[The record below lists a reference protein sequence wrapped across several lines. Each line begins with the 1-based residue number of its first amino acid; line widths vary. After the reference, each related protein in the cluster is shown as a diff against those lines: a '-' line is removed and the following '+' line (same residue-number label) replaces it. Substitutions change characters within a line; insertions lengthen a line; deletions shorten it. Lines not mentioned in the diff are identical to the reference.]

1 MNDPGE
7 ASKTSSSNDR
17 LGPEWEEFC
26 SRLEESGH
34 RFNARYAQRK
44 SVGEDLDPHE
54 AVQYFIQ
61 QYERTAALAV
71 KQVKDHESALGCVEG
86 LDDFLKRMLKLS
98 SRLLRPRLR
107 RESFTTSQA
116 ELRRCLLLRSE
127 RWKADGFKR
136 ARSVAL
142 ADRLKVR
149 NEQTAA
155 TGGRAKG
162 DWKSHRPEVK
172 PLTFQ
177 ILTAAMDRH
186 GLNGPKLAAKMRGI
200 LKRRGETKSKAD
212 RSTVYRILKRETKKP
227 QPAVRN
233 ALIEALQLEGED
245 ASTVRRELSG
255 TEAAPTSTQ
264 AQSRKL

>member
-86 LDDFLKRMLKLS
+86 LDDFLKRMLKS
-98 SRLLRPRLR
+98 NSAFRG
-107 RESFTTSQA
+107 
-116 ELRRCLLLRSE
+116 RRCCSVSSAAN
-127 RWKADGFKR
+127 WKPCSF
-136 ARSVAL
+136 
-142 ADRLKVR
+142 
-149 NEQTAA
+149 
-155 TGGRAKG
+155 GRAG
-162 DWKSHRPEVK
+162 VRACESKS
-172 PLTFQ
+172 
-177 ILTAAMDRH
+177 
-186 GLNGPKLAAKMRGI
+186 
-200 LKRRGETKSKAD
+200 
-212 RSTVYRILKRETKKP
+212 
-227 QPAVRN
+227 
-233 ALIEALQLEGED
+233 
-245 ASTVRRELSG
+245 
-255 TEAAPTSTQ
+255 
-264 AQSRKL
+264 